1 MSIMCFGGKTKMITK
16 GEKTKEIILEESRK
30 LFAKKGF
37 NLVTMKDVCE
47 ATGLSRGGLYS
58 HFSGTKEIFE
68 ALMEKLNQVDTM
80 DFEREIQIGKPA
92 TEILTCA
99 LSLLEEEMNN
109 AKDSLSLA
117 IYEYSAA
124 NPGAMDMYNK
134 IGEEKWVTLIEYG
147 ILKGEFKPVNIDEIV
162 TIILY
167 VYQGVRMWS
176 RIVSI
181 PPENVRSVINH
192 IKKQLLRE
200 E

>member
-1 MSIMCFGGKTKMITK
+1 MITK